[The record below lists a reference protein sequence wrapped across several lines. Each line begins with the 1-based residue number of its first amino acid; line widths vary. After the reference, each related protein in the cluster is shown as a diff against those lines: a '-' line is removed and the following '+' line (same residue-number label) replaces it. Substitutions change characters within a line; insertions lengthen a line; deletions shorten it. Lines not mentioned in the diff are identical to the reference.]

1 MRGRLLGSALATLA
15 MTGSLLSPAVGQA
28 SLGARLKVMPRSVRA
43 GKVVTVLGSVGGGCA
58 PGRGAAT
65 IYSLAFKGATG
76 SEFAGV
82 PAVYATVHGNGRFS
96 VQIRIAKRVKP
107 GRYQVGGRC
116 GGGNFG
122 SAQLRVRKRR
132 S

>member
-1 MRGRLLGSALATLA
+1 MRRKLLGSALAMLTVS
-15 MTGSLLSPAVGQA
+15 GSLLLPAAGRA
-28 SLGARLKVMPRSVRA
+28 SLRAQLKVMPHSVRA

-65 IYSLAFKGATG
+65 IYSLAFKGTIRG
-76 SEFAGV
+76 EFAGV
-82 PAVYATVHGNGRFS
+82 PAVYATVHRNHRFS

-107 GRYQVGGRC
+107 GWYQVGSRC

-122 SAQLRVRKRR
+122 SVRLRVRKRR

>member
-1 MRGRLLGSALATLA
+1 MLAATGLL
-15 MTGSLLSPAVGQA
+15 LLPAVGHA
-28 SLGARLKVMPRSVRA
+28 VAGAHLKVMPRSVRA
-43 GKVVTVLGSVGGGCA
+43 GKVVTVLGSVDGGCA

-65 IYSLAFKGATG
+65 IYSSAFKGAAR

-82 PAVYATVHGNGRFS
+82 PAVYATVHGDHRFS
-96 VQIRIAKRVKP
+96 IRIRLAKHVKP

-132 S
+132 L

>member
-1 MRGRLLGSALATLA
+1 MRGKLLGSALATLA
-15 MTGSLLSPAVGQA
+15 VTGSLLLPAAGQA
-28 SLGARLKVMPRSVRA
+28 SLRAQLKVVPRSVRA

-65 IYSLAFKGATG
+65 IYSLAFKGATR

-82 PAVYATVHGNGRFS
+82 PAVYATVHRNDRFS

-116 GGGNFG
+116 GGGNLG
-122 SAQLRVRKRR
+122 STRLRVRKHR